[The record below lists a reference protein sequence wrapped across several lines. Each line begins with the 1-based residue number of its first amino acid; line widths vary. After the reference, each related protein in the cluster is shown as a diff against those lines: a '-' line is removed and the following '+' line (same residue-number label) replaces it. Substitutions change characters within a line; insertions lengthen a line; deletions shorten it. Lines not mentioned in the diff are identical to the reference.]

1 MKKKKLLFDIAM
13 ILLMG
18 IMLIGV
24 RYFHLD
30 NYYTMFGLI
39 PLLVFYHLGGLSVKL
54 FGMGYGFED
63 KSSRV
68 ASDKK

>member
-13 ILLMG
+13 ILLMC

-30 NYYTMFGLI
+30 KYCVMFGLI

-54 FGMGYGFED
+54 FGMGYGFEEKD
-63 KSSRV
+63 FGDSVR
-68 ASDKK
+68 